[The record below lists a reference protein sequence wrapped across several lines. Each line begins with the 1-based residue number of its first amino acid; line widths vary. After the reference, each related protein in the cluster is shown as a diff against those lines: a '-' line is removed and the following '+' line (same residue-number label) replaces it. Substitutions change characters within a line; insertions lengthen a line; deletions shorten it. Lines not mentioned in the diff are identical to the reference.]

1 MNLTPI
7 NKAGGVEGFCL
18 IKALDKKVT
27 AKGLPYLDLVLTDAH
42 GEMPAKFWDYKED
55 VHATFSPGQLIRVRG
70 TLNDF
75 NGIEQLRVE
84 RIRPVVESDEV
95 NINDF
100 VPGAEYAGEAM
111 LAEINTVVNG
121 FQDKDLKQLV
131 TAVLDENKNK
141 LLYWPAAF
149 KLHHAMR
156 GGLLY
161 HTLSILRL
169 AQGLCKIYPFVD
181 HDLLFAGVVLHDIAK
196 TEEFE
201 VEDTGIV
208 SGYTTD
214 GSLIGHLVRGAM
226 AVERIG
232 TKLGTPKELLMLLEH
247 MIISHH
253 GEPDFGAAVR
263 PMFLE
268 AEILAQLDMMDA
280 RIYAIAQAVDSID
293 SGGFT
298 ARQWALDNRKLYN
311 HARVT
316 SSQPKANLIDNQN
329 K

>member
-7 NKAGGVEGFCL
+7 NKAGGVEGFCV
-18 IKALDKKVT
+18 IKALGKKVT
-27 AKGLPYLDLVLTDAH
+27 AKGLPYLDLMLTDAH
-42 GEMPAKFWDYKED
+42 GELPAKFWDYKED
-55 VHATFSPGQLIRVRG
+55 VHAKFSAGQLIKIKG
-70 TLNDF
+70 TISEYNGND
-75 NGIEQLRVE
+75 QLRVE
-84 RIRPVVESDEV
+84 RIRPAVESDEV

-100 VPGAEYAGEAM
+100 VPGAEYSGEAM
-111 LAEINTVVNG
+111 LAEIVSVVNN
-121 FQDKDLKQLV
+121 FKDNNLKQLV
-131 TAVLDENKNK
+131 TAVVDEYKDR

-169 AQGLCKIYPFVD
+169 AQGLSKVYPFVD
-181 HDLLFAGVVLHDIAK
+181 SDLLFSGVILHDMAK

-201 VEDTGIV
+201 VTNTGIA

-214 GSLIGHLVRGAM
+214 GNLIGHLVRGAM

-232 TKLGTPKELLMLLEH
+232 TALGTPKELLMLLEH
-247 MIISHH
+247 MVISHH
-253 GEPDFGAAVR
+253 GEPEFGAAVR

-268 AEILAQLDMMDA
+268 AEILAQLDLIDA
-280 RIYAIAQAVDSID
+280 RIYAIAQAVDGVD
-293 SGGFT
+293 DGEFT
-298 ARQWALDNRKLYN
+298 VRQWSLDNRKLYN
-311 HARVT
+311 HARGM
-316 SSQPKANLIDNQN
+316 SSGPKANLIDNQN

>member
-1 MNLTPI
+1 MNLAPF
-7 NKAGGVEGFCL
+7 NKAGGVEGFCI
-18 IKALDKKVT
+18 IKALEKKTT
-27 AKGLPYLDLVLTDAH
+27 AKGLPYLDLVLADSS
-42 GEMPAKFWDYKED
+42 GEISAKYWDYKEELQGRFD
-55 VHATFSPGQLIRVRG
+55 AGQLVKVKG
-70 TLNDF
+70 TISVYNDA
-75 NGIEQLRVE
+75 EQLRVE
-84 RIRPVVESDEV
+84 RMRPVIDSDDV
-95 NINDF
+95 NIGDF
-100 VPGAEYAGEAM
+100 VPSAEYTGEAM
-111 LAEINTVVNG
+111 LAEIMVVVSAIK
-121 FQDKDLKQLV
+121 DKDLKHLT
-131 TAVLDENKNK
+131 TAVIEEYKEK

-149 KLHHAMR
+149 KLHHAVR

-169 AQGLCKIYPFVD
+169 AQGLCKVYPFVD
-181 HDLLFAGVVLHDIAK
+181 SGLLFAGVVLHDIAK

-201 VEDTGIV
+201 VAETGIA

-232 TKLGTPKELLMLLEH
+232 TALGTPKELLMLLEH
-247 MIISHH
+247 MLISHH

-268 AEILAQLDMMDA
+268 AEILAQLDLMDS
-280 RIYAIAQAVDSID
+280 RIYEIAQAVEEVD
-293 SGGFT
+293 GGEFT

-311 HARVT
+311 HGRSPAE
-316 SSQPKANLIDNQN
+316 PKADLM

>member
-1 MNLTPI
+1 MNLAPF
-7 NKAGGVEGFCL
+7 NKAGGVEGFCI
-18 IKALDKKVT
+18 IKALEKKTT
-27 AKGLPYLDLVLTDAH
+27 AKGLPYLDLVLADSS
-42 GEMPAKFWDYKED
+42 GEISAKYWDYKEELQGRFD
-55 VHATFSPGQLIRVRG
+55 AGQLVKVKG
-70 TLNDF
+70 TISVYNDA
-75 NGIEQLRVE
+75 EQLRVE
-84 RIRPVVESDEV
+84 RMRPVIDSDDV
-95 NINDF
+95 NIGDF
-100 VPGAEYAGEAM
+100 VPSAEYTGEAM
-111 LAEINTVVNG
+111 LAEIMVVVSAIK
-121 FQDKDLKQLV
+121 DKDLKHLT
-131 TAVLDENKNK
+131 TAVIEEYKEK

-149 KLHHAMR
+149 KLHHAVR

-169 AQGLCKIYPFVD
+169 AQGLCKVYPFVD
-181 HDLLFAGVVLHDIAK
+181 SDLLFAGVVLHDIAK

-201 VEDTGIV
+201 VAETGIA

-232 TKLGTPKELLMLLEH
+232 TALGTPKELLMLLEH
-247 MIISHH
+247 MLISHH

-268 AEILAQLDMMDA
+268 AEILAQLDLMDS
-280 RIYAIAQAVDSID
+280 RIYEIAQAVEEVD
-293 SGGFT
+293 GGEFT

-311 HARVT
+311 HGRSPAE
-316 SSQPKANLIDNQN
+316 PKADLM

>member
-1 MNLTPI
+1 MNLIPF
-7 NKAGGVEGFCL
+7 NKAGGVEGFCI
-18 IKALDKKVT
+18 IKALEKKTT
-27 AKGLPYLDLVLTDAH
+27 AKGLPFLDLILADSS
-42 GEMPAKFWDYKED
+42 GEIVAKFWDYKEELQGKFE
-55 VHATFSPGQLIRVRG
+55 TGQLVKARG
-70 TLNDF
+70 TVSIYNDVD
-75 NGIEQLRVE
+75 QLRVE
-84 RIRPVVESDEV
+84 RLRPVIEADGVS
-95 NINDF
+95 IGDF
-100 VPGAEYAGEAM
+100 VPSSEYSGESM
-111 LAEINTVVNG
+111 LAEISAVIG
-121 FQDKDLKQLV
+121 AFKEKELKDLV
-131 TAVLDENKNK
+131 TAVVNEYKEK
-141 LLYWPAAF
+141 FLYWPAAF
-149 KLHHAMR
+149 KLHHAIR

-169 AQGLCKIYPFVD
+169 AQGLSKVYPFVD
-181 HDLLFAGVVLHDIAK
+181 SDLLFAGVILHDIAK

-201 VEDTGIV
+201 VADTGIA

-232 TKLGTPKELLMLLEH
+232 TALGTPKELLMLLEH

-268 AEILAQLDMMDA
+268 AEILAQLDLMDA
-280 RIYAIAQAVDSID
+280 RIYEIAQAVEEVE
-293 SGGFT
+293 GGEFT

-311 HARVT
+311 HGR
-316 SSQPKANLIDNQN
+316 SPFEPKANLLN

>member
-7 NKAGGVEGFCL
+7 NKAGGVEGFCI
-18 IKALDKKVT
+18 IKSLEKKVT
-27 AKGLPYLDLVLTDAH
+27 AKGLAYLDLVLTDAH
-42 GEMPAKFWDYKED
+42 GEMVAKFWDYKED
-55 VHATFSPGQLIRVRG
+55 LHAKYAAGQLIRVRG
-70 TLNDF
+70 TLNEY
-75 NGIEQLRVE
+75 NGVEQLRVE
-84 RIRPVVESDEV
+84 KIRPVAPSDEV

-100 VPGAEYAGEAM
+100 VPGAEYSGEAM
-111 LAEINTVVNG
+111 LAEIYMVVNS
-121 FQDKDLKQLV
+121 FKDEPLKQLI
-131 TAVLDENKNK
+131 TAILDEHKDK

-181 HDLLFAGVVLHDIAK
+181 QDLLFAGVVLHDIAK
-196 TEEFE
+196 TQEFE

-214 GSLIGHLVRGAM
+214 GNLVGHLVRGAM

-253 GEPDFGAAVR
+253 GEPEFGAAVR

-280 RIYAIAQAVDSID
+280 RIYAIAQAVEAVD
-293 SGGFT
+293 GGEFT
-298 ARQWALDNRKLYN
+298 VRQWSLDNRKLYN
-311 HARVT
+311 HARGA
-316 SSQPKANLIDNQN
+316 SSEPKANLID
-329 K
+329 KS

>member
-1 MNLTPI
+1 MNLTSI

-18 IKALDKKVT
+18 IKSLEKKVT

-42 GEMPAKFWDYKED
+42 GEMTAKFWDYKED
-55 VHATFSPGQLIRVRG
+55 LHAKYAAGQLIRVRG
-70 TLNDF
+70 TLNEY

-84 RIRPVVESDEV
+84 KIRPVVESDEV
-95 NINDF
+95 DINDF
-100 VPGAEYAGEAM
+100 VPGAEYSGEAM
-111 LAEINTVVNG
+111 LAEIYTVVNS
-121 FQDKDLKQLV
+121 FKDEPLKQLI
-131 TAVLDENKNK
+131 TAILDERKDK

-196 TEEFE
+196 TQEFE

-214 GSLIGHLVRGAM
+214 GNLVGHLVRGAM

-232 TKLGTPKELLMLLEH
+232 SKLGTPKELMMLLEH

-253 GEPDFGAAVR
+253 GEPEFGAAVR

-280 RIYAIAQAVDSID
+280 RIYAIAQAVEAVD
-293 SGGFT
+293 GGEFT
-298 ARQWALDNRKLYN
+298 VRQWSLDNRKLYN
-311 HARVT
+311 HARGA
-316 SSQPKANLIDNQN
+316 SSEPKANLMD
-329 K
+329 KK